1 MNISNLKTEA
11 TYMEQQSLQVSQK
24 IKGVF
29 SIAIALLVALSFAA
43 GYQVGNRRSDQ
54 PQLQVSLGPGLV
66 PPIQEKPIVQQPS
79 QPSLRPVER
88 LAEVY
93 LRLQQYFYAPNK
105 LEENQLTYGAISGL
119 LRATGDQYTRYLKP
133 EDLEQ
138 FTTRSHGE
146 YEGIGAELTLAV
158 DPTTGEER
166 ITIMSVF
173 PEQPADKAGLR
184 PLDRILKIDGKPTD
198 KMTLDQAVSMIRGP
212 RGTTVT
218 LTIQRD
224 GIPEPFDVTLTRQRI
239 QIPVLQKRMLDDK
252 VGYIRLLEFNEKTAS
267 ELSRALDELK
277 GKGAQALILDLRGN
291 PGGLLDAAVEVASL
305 FVPKGPIVTV
315 KSRTEGEQVFE
326 AIPSLY
332 KGWKGP
338 MVVLVDNRSASASE
352 IVAGALKDHKVAE
365 VLGEKT
371 FGKASVQT
379 VVTLRGGGALIVTTG
394 SYLTPSGYDIHAN
407 KGLEPDRKLEPTP
420 EEQKHNSQLAATWLE
435 RGKQH
440 LQAKELEDALICF
453 GRARQLD
460 RTNKEASKLF
470 NETVAQLVEQE
481 RNRTKDA
488 QLEQVQQMLLQKL
501 NQQKPMQAEAKAS
514 AKP

>member
-1 MNISNLKTEA
+1 
-11 TYMEQQSLQVSQK
+11 MEQMTQQQIAPQPRKRGVGSL
-24 IKGVF
+24 F
-29 SIAIALLVALSFAA
+29 AALLVILSFAA
-43 GYQVGNRRSDQ
+43 GYQVGHRRSDEFR
-54 PQLQVSLGPGLV
+54 LRISAGPGLV
-66 PPIQEKPIVQQPS
+66 PFVQEHAPAAQPS
-79 QPSLRPVER
+79 QPSLRPIER

-93 LRLQQYFYAPNK
+93 FRLQQYFYAPDK
-105 LEENQLTYGAISGL
+105 LNEEQLTYGAIAGL

-146 YEGIGAELTLAV
+146 YEGIGAELTVAV
-158 DPTTGEER
+158 DPLTGEER

-198 KMTLDQAVSMIRGP
+198 KMTLEQAVSLIRGP
-212 RGTTVT
+212 RGTKVT

-224 GIPEPFDVTLTRQRI
+224 GIPEPFDVTLTRERI
-239 QIPVLQKRMLDDK
+239 QIPVLQKRMLEGQI
-252 VGYIRLLEFNEKTAS
+252 GYIRLLEFNEKTTS
-267 ELSRALDELK
+267 ELSKALDELK
-277 GKGAQALILDLRGN
+277 QQGARALILDLRGN

-305 FVPKGPIVTV
+305 FIPKGPVVTV
-315 KSRTEGEQVFE
+315 KSRMEGEQVFE

-332 KGWKGP
+332 KGWKVP

-365 VLGEKT
+365 VVGEKT

-379 VVTLRGGGALIVTTG
+379 VVNLRGGGALIVTTG

-407 KGLEPDRKLEPTP
+407 KGLEPDRKLEPSP
-420 EEQKHNSQLAATWLE
+420 EEQLHNAQLVATWVE
-435 RGKQH
+435 RGKAH
-440 LQAKELEDALICF
+440 LKANELEDALICF

-460 RTNKEASKLF
+460 RTHKEAAKLY
-470 NETVAQLVEQE
+470 NETVARLVEQE
-481 RNRTKDA
+481 RNRTRDA
-488 QLEQVQQMLLQKL
+488 QLEQVRKLLLQRL
-501 NQQKPMQAEAKAS
+501 EPQKPARAS
-514 AKP
+514 TH

>member
-1 MNISNLKTEA
+1 
-11 TYMEQQSLQVSQK
+11 MEQQPNVAMAQQKRAGGFFSLAV
-24 IKGVF
+24 
-29 SIAIALLVALSFAA
+29 ALLVVLSFAA
-43 GYQVGNRRSDQ
+43 GYQMGNRKGGL
-54 PQLQVSLGPGLV
+54 PPLQVSLGPGLI
-66 PPIQEKPIVQQPS
+66 PSIQEQAPSSQPS
-79 QPSLRPVER
+79 QPSLRPIER

-93 LRLQQYFYAPNK
+93 IRLQQYFYAPDK
-105 LEENQLTYGAISGL
+105 LDETQLTYGAISGL

-146 YEGIGAELTLAV
+146 YEGIGAELTIAV
-158 DPTTGEER
+158 DPITGEER
-166 ITIMSVF
+166 LTIMSVF

-212 RGTTVT
+212 RGTKVT

-224 GIPEPFDVTLTRQRI
+224 GIPEPFDVTLTRERI

-252 VGYIRLLEFNEKTAS
+252 VGYIRLLEFNEKSAP
-267 ELSRALDELK
+267 ELSKALDELK
-277 GKGAQALILDLRGN
+277 SKGAQALILDLRGN
-291 PGGLLDAAVEVASL
+291 PGGLLDAAIEVASI
-305 FVPKGPIVTV
+305 FIPKGPIVTV

-365 VLGEKT
+365 VVGEKT

-379 VVTLRGGGALIVTTG
+379 VVNLRGGGALIVTTG

-420 EEQKHNSQLAATWLE
+420 EEKQHNAQLAAIWLE

-440 LQAKELEDALICF
+440 LQAQELEDALICF

-460 RTNKEASKLF
+460 RTNKEVVKLY
-470 NETVAQLVEQE
+470 NETVAKLVEQE
-481 RNRTKDA
+481 RNRTRDS
-488 QLEQVQQMLLQKL
+488 QLEQVRQILLQKL
-501 NQQKPMQAEAKAS
+501 AQQKPVKAEATVK

>member
-1 MNISNLKTEA
+1 
-11 TYMEQQSLQVSQK
+11 MEQQQSTTSVHQRVR
-24 IKGVF
+24 GVF
-29 SIAIALLVALSFAA
+29 SLALALLVVLSFAA
-43 GYQVGNRRSDQ
+43 GYQIGNRRSEVS
-54 PQLQVSLGPGLV
+54 PFQVSLGPGLV
-66 PPIQEKPIVQQPS
+66 PLAREQLSTTQPT
-79 QPSLRPVER
+79 QLSLRPVER

-93 LRLQQYFYAPNK
+93 IRLQQYFYAPDK

-146 YEGIGAELTLAV
+146 YEGIGAELTIAV

-166 ITIMSVF
+166 LTIMSVF

-198 KMTLDQAVSMIRGP
+198 KMTLEQAVSLIRGP

-224 GIPEPFDVTLTRQRI
+224 GIPEPFDVTLTRQRV

-252 VGYIRLLEFNEKTAS
+252 VGYIRLLEFNEKSAP
-267 ELSRALDELK
+267 ELSKALDELK
-277 GKGAQALILDLRGN
+277 SKGAKALILDLRGN

-305 FVPKGPIVTV
+305 FIPKGPIVTV

-332 KGWKGP
+332 KGWEGP

-352 IVAGALKDHKVAE
+352 IVAGALRDHKVAE

-379 VVTLRGGGALIVTTG
+379 VVNLRGGGALIVTTG

-407 KGLEPDRKLEPTP
+407 KGLVPDKKLEPTP
-420 EEQKHNSQLAATWLE
+420 EEQQHNSQLAGIWLE

-460 RTNKEASKLF
+460 RTNKEAAKLY

-481 RNRTKDA
+481 RNRTKDF
-488 QLEQVQQMLLQKL
+488 QLEQVRRMLLQKL
-501 NQQKPMQAEAKAS
+501 SQQKTVQAKA
-514 AKP
+514 KPQTKP

>member
-1 MNISNLKTEA
+1 
-11 TYMEQQSLQVSQK
+11 MEQQPNVAMAQQKRAGGFFSLAV
-24 IKGVF
+24 
-29 SIAIALLVALSFAA
+29 ALLVVLSFAA
-43 GYQVGNRRSDQ
+43 GYQMGNRKGGL
-54 PQLQVSLGPGLV
+54 PPLQVSLGPGLV
-66 PPIQEKPIVQQPS
+66 PSIQEQAPSSQPS
-79 QPSLRPVER
+79 QPSLRPIER

-93 LRLQQYFYAPNK
+93 IRLQQYFYAPDK
-105 LEENQLTYGAISGL
+105 LDETQLTYGAISGL

-146 YEGIGAELTLAV
+146 YEGIGAELTIAV
-158 DPTTGEER
+158 DPITGEER
-166 ITIMSVF
+166 LTIMSVF

-212 RGTTVT
+212 RGTKVT

-224 GIPEPFDVTLTRQRI
+224 GIPEPFDVTLTRERI

-252 VGYIRLLEFNEKTAS
+252 VGYIRLLEFNEKSAP
-267 ELSRALDELK
+267 ELSKALDELK
-277 GKGAQALILDLRGN
+277 SKGAQALILDLRGN
-291 PGGLLDAAVEVASL
+291 PGGLLDAAIEVASI
-305 FVPKGPIVTV
+305 FIPKGPIVTV

-365 VLGEKT
+365 VVGEKT

-379 VVTLRGGGALIVTTG
+379 VVNLRGGGALIVTTG

-420 EEQKHNSQLAATWLE
+420 EEKQHNAQLAAIWLE

-440 LQAKELEDALICF
+440 LQAQELEDALICF

-460 RTNKEASKLF
+460 RTNKEVVKLY
-470 NETVAQLVEQE
+470 NETVAKLVEQE
-481 RNRTKDA
+481 RNRTRDS
-488 QLEQVQQMLLQKL
+488 QIEQVRQILLQKL
-501 NQQKPMQAEAKAS
+501 DQQKAVKAEAT
-514 AKP
+514 AKTKP

>member
-1 MNISNLKTEA
+1 
-11 TYMEQQSLQVSQK
+11 MEQQSSAPTRPKVR
-24 IKGVF
+24 GAF
-29 SIAIALLVALSFAA
+29 SLSVALLVILSFAA
-43 GYQVGNRRSDQ
+43 GYQIGNRRNELM
-54 PQLQVSLGPGLV
+54 PFRVSLGPGLI
-66 PPIQEKPIVQQPS
+66 PSLKEQPSTTQPS
-79 QPSLRPVER
+79 QPSLRPIER

-93 LRLQQYFYAPNK
+93 FRLQQYFYAPDK
-105 LEENQLTYGAISGL
+105 LDENQLTYGAIGGL

-146 YEGIGAELTLAV
+146 YEGIGAELTMAV
-158 DPTTGEER
+158 DPATGEER
-166 ITIMSVF
+166 ITILSVF

-184 PLDRILKIDGKPTD
+184 PLDRILKINGKPTE

-224 GIPEPFDVTLTRQRI
+224 GIPEPFDVTLTRERI
-239 QIPVLQKRMLDDK
+239 QIPVLQKRMLDEK
-252 VGYIRLLEFNEKTAS
+252 VGYIRLLDFNEKSAP
-267 ELSRALDELK
+267 ELSKALDELK
-277 GKGAQALILDLRGN
+277 NKGAEALILDLRGN
-291 PGGLLDAAVEVASL
+291 PGGLLDAAVEIASL
-305 FVPKGPIVTV
+305 FVQKGPIVTI

-379 VVTLRGGGALIVTTG
+379 VVNLRGGGALIVTTG
-394 SYLTPSGYDIHAN
+394 SYLTPRGYDIHAN
-407 KGLEPDRKLEPTP
+407 KGLEPDRKLEPTL
-420 EEQKHNSQLAATWLE
+420 EEQQHNSQLAATWLE

-460 RTNKEASKLF
+460 RTNKEIAKLF

-481 RNRTKDA
+481 RNRTKDS
-488 QLEQVQQMLLQKL
+488 QLEQVRQMILEKL
-501 NQQKPMQAEAKAS
+501 NQGKPEQARAKVS
-514 AKP
+514 KP

>member
-1 MNISNLKTEA
+1 
-11 TYMEQQSLQVSQK
+11 MEQQSVAPAHPK
-24 IKGVF
+24 VRGAF
-29 SIAIALLVALSFAA
+29 SLSVALLVILSFAA
-43 GYQVGNRRSDQ
+43 GYQIGNRRNELT
-54 PQLQVSLGPGLV
+54 PFRVSLGPGLV
-66 PPIQEKPIVQQPS
+66 PLLQEQSPTRQPS
-79 QPSLRPVER
+79 QPSLRPIER

-93 LRLQQYFYAPNK
+93 LRLQQYFYSPDK
-105 LEENQLTYGAISGL
+105 LDENQLTYGAIGGL

-146 YEGIGAELTLAV
+146 YEGIGAELTMAV
-158 DPTTGEER
+158 DPVTGEER

-184 PLDRILKIDGKPTD
+184 PLDRIIKINGKPTD
-198 KMTLDQAVSMIRGP
+198 GMTLDQAVSMIRGP

-224 GIPEPFDVTLTRQRI
+224 GIPEPFDVTLTRERI
-239 QIPVLQKRMLDDK
+239 QIPVLQKRMLDEK
-252 VGYIRLLEFNEKTAS
+252 VGYIRLLEFNEKSAP
-267 ELSRALDELK
+267 ELSKALDELK
-277 GKGAQALILDLRGN
+277 NKGAEALILDLRGN

-305 FVPKGPIVTV
+305 FVQKGPIVTV

-379 VVTLRGGGALIVTTG
+379 VVNLRGGGALIVTTG

-420 EEQKHNSQLAATWLE
+420 EERQHNSQLASTWLE

-460 RTNKEASKLF
+460 RTNKEVVKLF

-481 RNRTKDA
+481 RNRTKDS
-488 QLEQVQQMLLQKL
+488 QLEQVKQMLLKKL
-501 NQQKPMQAEAKAS
+501 NQQKPVQAGSTAS
-514 AKP
+514 KP

>member
-1 MNISNLKTEA
+1 
-11 TYMEQQSLQVSQK
+11 MEQQPNVAMVQQKRWGGIFSLTV
-24 IKGVF
+24 
-29 SIAIALLVALSFAA
+29 ALLVVLSFTA
-43 GYQVGNRRSDQ
+43 GYQVGNRKGGL
-54 PQLQVSLGPGLV
+54 PPLQVSLGPGLV
-66 PPIQEKPIVQQPS
+66 PSLQEQAPSSQPS

-93 LRLQQYFYAPNK
+93 IRLQQYFYAPDK
-105 LEENQLTYGAISGL
+105 LDETQLTYGAISGL

-146 YEGIGAELTLAV
+146 YEGIGAELTIAV
-158 DPTTGEER
+158 DPITGEER
-166 ITIMSVF
+166 LTIMSVF

-212 RGTTVT
+212 RGTKVT

-224 GIPEPFDVTLTRQRI
+224 GIPEPFDVTLTRERI

-252 VGYIRLLEFNEKTAS
+252 VGYIRLLEFNEKSAP
-267 ELSRALDELK
+267 ELSKALDELES
-277 GKGAQALILDLRGN
+277 KGAQSLILDLRGN
-291 PGGLLDAAVEVASL
+291 PGGLLDAAIEVASI

-365 VLGEKT
+365 VFGEKT

-379 VVTLRGGGALIVTTG
+379 VVNLRGGGALIVTTG

-420 EEQKHNSQLAATWLE
+420 EEKQHNTQLAAVWLE

-440 LQAKELEDALICF
+440 LQAQELEDALICF

-460 RTNKEASKLF
+460 RTNKEAVKLY
-470 NETVAQLVEQE
+470 NETVAKLVEQE
-481 RNRTKDA
+481 RNRTRDS
-488 QLEQVQQMLLQKL
+488 QLEQVRQILLQKL
-501 NQQKPMQAEAKAS
+501 DQQKAVKAEATVK

>member
-1 MNISNLKTEA
+1 
-11 TYMEQQSLQVSQK
+11 MEQQQKLSASAGSKGTFSLIV
-24 IKGVF
+24 
-29 SIAIALLVALSFAA
+29 ALLVILSFAA
-43 GYQVGNRRSDQ
+43 GYQLGNRKGNLPS
-54 PQLQVSLGPGLV
+54 LQVSVGPGLV
-66 PPIQEKPIVQQPS
+66 PFAQERTQGTQT
-79 QPSLRPVER
+79 SLRPIER

-93 LRLQQYFYAPNK
+93 LRLQQYFYAPDK
-105 LEENQLTYGAISGL
+105 LDENQLTYGAINGL

-146 YEGIGAELTLAV
+146 YEGIGAELTIAV
-158 DPTTGEER
+158 DPLTGEER
-166 ITIMSVF
+166 LTIMSVF

-198 KMTLDQAVSMIRGP
+198 KMTLDQAVSLIRGP
-212 RGTTVT
+212 RGTQVT

-224 GIPEPFDVTLTRQRI
+224 GIPEPFDVTLTRERI
-239 QIPVLQKRMLDDK
+239 KIPVLQKRMLDER

-267 ELSRALDELK
+267 ELSKALDELK

-291 PGGLLDAAVEVASL
+291 PGGLLDSAVEVASL
-305 FVPKGPIVTV
+305 FVQKGPIVTV

-352 IVAGALKDHKVAE
+352 IVAGALKDHKIAE
-365 VLGEKT
+365 VIGEKT

-379 VVTLRGGGALIVTTG
+379 VVNLRGGGALIVTTG
-394 SYLTPSGYDIHAN
+394 SYLTPGGYDIHAN

-420 EEQKHNSQLAATWLE
+420 EERQHNAQLATTWLG

-440 LQAKELEDALICF
+440 LQADELEDALICF
-453 GRARQLD
+453 GRARQID
-460 RTNKEASKLF
+460 RNNKEAMKLY
-470 NETVAQLVEQE
+470 NETVAKLVERE
-481 RNRTKDA
+481 RNRTRDE
-488 QLEQVQQMLLQKL
+488 QIEQVKQILLQKL
-501 NQQKPMQAEAKAS
+501 GLQSPVKAEAKAMP
-514 AKP
+514 KR

>member
-1 MNISNLKTEA
+1 
-11 TYMEQQSLQVSQK
+11 MEQQRETEAIYGQRAKGIFSLSV
-24 IKGVF
+24 
-29 SIAIALLVALSFAA
+29 ALLVILSFAA
-43 GYQVGNRRSDQ
+43 GYQIGNRRSDSL
-54 PQLQVSLGPGLV
+54 PFRVSLGPGLV
-66 PPIQEKPIVQQPS
+66 PHLQEQTPTAQTK
-79 QPSLRPVER
+79 QPSLRPIER

-93 LRLQQYFYAPNK
+93 IRLQQYFYAPDK
-105 LEENQLTYGAISGL
+105 LDETQLTYSAIAGL
-119 LRATGDQYTRYLKP
+119 LRGTGDQYTRYLKP

-146 YEGIGAELTLAV
+146 YEGIGAELTIAV
-158 DPTTGEER
+158 DPVTGEER
-166 ITIMSVF
+166 LTIMSVF

-184 PLDRILKIDGKPTD
+184 SLDKILKIDGKPTD
-198 KMTLDQAVSMIRGP
+198 KMTLEQAVSLIRGP

-239 QIPVLQKRMLDDK
+239 QIPVLQKRMLDEK
-252 VGYIRLLEFNEKTAS
+252 VGYIRLLEFNEKSAP
-267 ELSRALDELK
+267 ELSKALDELK
-277 GKGAQALILDLRGN
+277 AKGAKALVLDLRGN
-291 PGGLLDAAVEVASL
+291 PGGLLDAAVEVASI
-305 FVPKGPIVTV
+305 FIRKGPIVTV

-332 KGWKGP
+332 KGWEGP

-365 VLGEKT
+365 VIGEKT

-379 VVTLRGGGALIVTTG
+379 VVNLRGGGALIITTG

-420 EEQKHNSQLAATWLE
+420 EEKQHNAQLAAIWLE

-440 LQAKELEDALICF
+440 LQSKELEDALICF
-453 GRARQLD
+453 GRSRQLD
-460 RTNKEASKLF
+460 RTNKEAVRLY

-481 RNRTKDA
+481 RNRTKDT
-488 QLEQVQQMLLQKL
+488 QLEQVRQLLLQKL
-501 NQQKPMQAEAKAS
+501 NQRQVKAQT
-514 AKP
+514 AAPTKT

>member
-1 MNISNLKTEA
+1 
-11 TYMEQQSLQVSQK
+11 MEKRQSLLVGAKAKSAL
-24 IKGVF
+24 
-29 SIAIALLVALSFAA
+29 SLLIALLIVFSFAA
-43 GYQVGNRRSDQ
+43 GYQLGNRKGFL
-54 PQLQVSLGPGLV
+54 PLQVSVAPGLV
-66 PPIQEKPIVQQPS
+66 PEVQERTQVTQT
-79 QPSLRPVER
+79 SLRPVER

-93 LRLQQYFYAPNK
+93 LRLQQYFYSPEK
-105 LEENQLTYGAISGL
+105 LDENQLTYGAITGL
-119 LRATGDQYTRYLKP
+119 LRGTGDQYTRYLKP

-146 YEGIGAELTLAV
+146 YEGIGAELTMAV
-158 DPTTGEER
+158 DPLTGEER
-166 ITIMSVF
+166 LTVMSVF

-198 KMTLDQAVSMIRGP
+198 KMSLDQAVSMIRGP

-224 GIPEPFDVTLTRQRI
+224 GIPEPFDVKLTRQRV
-239 QIPVLQKRMLDDK
+239 QIPILQKRILEGG
-252 VGYIRLLEFNEKTAS
+252 VGYIRLLEFNEKSAS
-267 ELSRALDELK
+267 ELSKALDELK
-277 GKGAQALILDLRGN
+277 NKGAKALILDLRGN
-291 PGGLLDAAVEVASL
+291 PGGLLDAAIEVASL
-305 FVPKGPIVTV
+305 FIPKGPIVTV

-338 MVVLVDNRSASASE
+338 MAVLVNNRSASASE

-365 VLGEKT
+365 IIGEKT

-379 VVTLRGGGALIVTTG
+379 VVNLRGGGALIVTTG

-407 KGLEPDRKLEPTP
+407 KGLEPNQKLETTP
-420 EEQKHNSQLAATWLE
+420 EEKQHNSQLATTWLE

-440 LQAKELEDALICF
+440 FQANELEDALICF

-460 RTNKEASKLF
+460 RNNKEAARLY
-470 NETVAQLVEQE
+470 NESVAKLVERE
-481 RNRTKDA
+481 RNQTQDK
-488 QLEQVQQMLLQKL
+488 QIEQVRQLLLQKL
-501 NQQKPMQAEAKAS
+501 NLQNPANSESKTTAKQ
-514 AKP
+514 